1 MTKPVFYAVFLFS
14 ILTHSFSA
22 EAKSVK
28 IVALGD
34 STTAGTPGFRSPL
47 EAPPNGS
54 GNPQS
59 QYGYWI
65 MQRHPDWEVLNR
77 GVAGERTGQIAARFD
92 RDVIDAKADIV
103 IVLAGVNDIYQGYPT
118 KDAMRYLETM
128 YRRAREANIH
138 VVAATILPYNSAGRE
153 QRLALNQINEWIR
166 SYARQN
172 RMGFCDTYR
181 AAESEKYP
189 GNLAGS
195 PDGIHPDVETY
206 RKIGNALA
214 EALER
219 ENWKAS

>member
-1 MTKPVFYAVFLFS
+1 MPKFFFYAIVLFS
-14 ILTHSFSA
+14 VLLHADSA
-22 EAKSVK
+22 AAESVR

-47 EAPPNGS
+47 EAPPSGS

-65 MQRHPDWEVLNR
+65 TQRHPEWEVLNR
-77 GVAGERTGQIAARFD
+77 GVAGERTDQIFARFE
-92 RDVIDAKADIV
+92 RDVVQAGADIV
-103 IVLAGVNDIYQGYPT
+103 IILAGVNDIYQGFPT
-118 KDAMRYLETM
+118 KDAMRYLEAM

-166 SYARQN
+166 NYARQN

-195 PDGIHPDVETY
+195 PDGLHPDAETY
-206 RKIGNALA
+206 RKIGDAVA